1 MCARACYLFSSTFRL
16 CGVLV
21 SYTPCCPSVYTHIPA
36 KKEMIVVV
44 VVSLLFVV
52 LSNRHYCFGGV
63 FWWCGLRNKIANRIL
78 LYAAYT
84 SPFAWGL
91 STTSSTSKTNA
102 RNKQPIRYV
111 LQTQSY
117 TPFDATLFISFTHLR
132 RYRHW
137 LRTQVK
143 ENLYAAHIWGA
154 RLVSTT
160 LTNNPS
166 FAIAI
171 TIHRAVLVFVRSVV
185 RIVCCYHWGAKQK
198 SMLFEHSVDILC
210 VCCYTWCDQLAYEH
224 TVRIYSN
231 MLV

>member
-84 SPFAWGL
+84 SPIAWGL

-160 LTNNPS
+160 LTNNHQCGCRRSPS
-166 FAIAI
+166 PSLYI
-171 TIHRAVLVFVRSVV
+171 VLCSSSYVP
-185 RIVCCYHWGAKQK
+185 
-198 SMLFEHSVDILC
+198 
-210 VCCYTWCDQLAYEH
+210 
-224 TVRIYSN
+224 
-231 MLV
+231 